1 MSTEAKNIR
10 VLYLGPSGRP
20 GVYTEDLDQQSRA
33 AKEMGAEFVVYDGN
47 SEGELIEALKDTDV
61 AMSQGHGISPSI
73 FSCLL
78 YTSPSPRDRTR
89 SRMPSS
95 A

>member
-1 MSTEAKNIR
+1 MSTKAKNIR

-47 SEGELIEALKDTDV
+47 SEGELIEALKDL
-61 AMSQGHGISPSI
+61 SLIHI
-73 FSCLL
+73 
-78 YTSPSPRDRTR
+78 
-89 SRMPSS
+89 
-95 A
+95 

>member
-1 MSTEAKNIR
+1 M
-10 VLYLGPSGRP
+10 
-20 GVYTEDLDQQSRA
+20 
-33 AKEMGAEFVVYDGN
+33 N
-47 SEGELIEALKDTDV
+47 SLIEALSEDN
-61 AMSQGHGISPSI
+61 ISLLCATRPAVVKIMGSLEPYLMERI
-73 FSCLL
+73 ELKGLNLIEIDEFCKELFSCLL